1 MSTIYTY
8 VKDNDFSLQMTF
20 FPAVSECDKHCTLL
34 YLHGGALIYGARDD
48 LPILYREM
56 FLTAGYS
63 ILTIDYPLAPEAP
76 LPIIVENLISG
87 IDWFNTHAKNT
98 LKLQSSDYVL
108 FGRSAGAY
116 LSFVL
121 AKQLLPISPKGII
134 SFYGYSSL
142 LETSFTNPS
151 SYYNQ
156 FPKVTSSSLS
166 HLIKTTRQANASI
179 QDRFPIYLRARQMG
193 SWLSLLL
200 SDRSLL
206 NDYSLNE
213 VELKKL
219 PPVFLTASSADQD
232 VPYSV
237 SQQLSQIIP
246 KVQFHPVLGLP
257 HDFDADTTNPAGKRV
272 YQAAINWLDQLQVV
286 NNRA

>member
-1 MSTIYTY
+1 MPTIYTY
-8 VKDNDFSLQMTF
+8 TKDNDFSLQMTF
-20 FPAVSECDKHCTLL
+20 FPAIPEYDKHCTLL
-34 YLHGGALIYGARDD
+34 YLHGGALIYGERDD
-48 LPILYREM
+48 LPIPYREM
-56 FLTAGYS
+56 FLAAGYS
-63 ILTIDYPLAPEAP
+63 ILTIDYPLAPEDP
-76 LPIIVENLISG
+76 LPIIVETLISG

-116 LSFVL
+116 LSFL
-121 AKQLLPISPKGII
+121 LSKQSLPISPKGII

-166 HLIKTTRQANASI
+166 HLIKTTPLANASI
-179 QDRFPIYLRARQMG
+179 QDRFSIYLRARQTG

-206 NDYSLNE
+206 NDYSLSE
-213 VELKKL
+213 LKLKKL

-237 SQQLSQIIP
+237 SQQLSHIIP
-246 KVQFHPVLGLP
+246 NVKFHPVLGLP
-257 HDFDADTTNPAGKRV
+257 HDFDSDTTNPVGKRV
-272 YQAAINWLDQLQVV
+272 YQAAINWLDQLQ
-286 NNRA
+286 